1 MRPYLFDILVIV
13 GVSVMT
19 LGVIGIIRMP
29 DIYTKLH
36 AASKSVFLGAIALAI
51 AGMVVGDLSSIARL
65 ALICLGLIFT
75 TPVAAHAI
83 GHAAFLRHEQME
95 TEGAIDESGSL
106 LPPETQHPNWRV

>member
-1 MRPYLFDILVIV
+1 MQPYLFDILVIV
-13 GVSVMT
+13 GVGVMT

-51 AGMVVGDLSSIARL
+51 AGMVVGDLASTARL
-65 ALICLGLIFT
+65 VLICLGLIFT

-83 GHAAFLRHEQME
+83 GRAAFIQHEQMK
-95 TEGAIDESGSL
+95 TDGAIDESGSL
-106 LPPETQHPNWRV
+106 LPAESQQPHWRV